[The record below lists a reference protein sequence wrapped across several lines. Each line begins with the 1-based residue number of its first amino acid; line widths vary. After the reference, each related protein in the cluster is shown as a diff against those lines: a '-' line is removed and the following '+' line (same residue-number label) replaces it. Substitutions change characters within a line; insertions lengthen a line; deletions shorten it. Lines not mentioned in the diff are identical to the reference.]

1 MATLRNRLIEA
12 RPARLWP
19 LLFLRFE
26 LALQLILRVRLAWI
40 ESGASP
46 EKVQALVFYTGA
58 DRADR
63 VLWGT
68 VLMAKIGTGGS
79 REAESS
85 TVRTG

>member
-63 VLWGT
+63 AFLGT
-68 VLMAKIGTGGS
+68 VPMAGNGTGS
-79 REAESS
+79 R
-85 TVRTG
+85 